1 MVHTPQDIDN
11 VLLARLNALKE
22 SSITLKTAEPSSGQ
36 SATQP
41 VTGSSAESTEDDLS
55 LRFRKL
61 GNVAASNLE
70 RRIPPDGRS
79 PIRSEDD
86 KIVEELLA
94 ALAPEGQWALDPDD
108 GQDVERLL
116 AEARKTLPAT
126 PEDAS
131 KEDGAGSQGERE
143 TSRGG
148 KAASTQGLALANNN
162 DPDTKDSLSEDQQ
175 AAAYLQQ
182 ILDEV
187 EIEKR
192 NGSPP
197 SDAGDE
203 PEDARP
209 RPPPNIDEEE
219 PSPDLDLPSTP
230 TALPPPLPAP
240 PPESDIAARF
250 SSLSLPSAPT
260 FSPSKKPTKVTLAG
274 KQKKPQFT
282 DEEIDSWC
290 AICNDDATVRCLGC
304 EGDLYCAQCWR
315 EGHVGKEVGLEE
327 RSHRWVKFRRK

>member
-1 MVHTPQDIDN
+1 MVHTPHDIDN

-22 SSITLKTAEPSSGQ
+22 SSITLEPAEPSPGQ
-36 SATQP
+36 SATPP
-41 VTGSSAESTEDDLS
+41 VTGRSAESTEDDLS

-70 RRIPPDGRS
+70 RRIPDGRS

-86 KIVEELLA
+86 KTVEDLLA
-94 ALAPEGQWALDPDD
+94 ELAPEGQWALDPDD
-108 GQDVERLL
+108 GQDMERLL
-116 AEARKTLPAT
+116 AEARKTLPAA

-131 KEDGAGSQGERE
+131 KDDGAGSQGERE
-143 TSRGG
+143 TSRRG
-148 KAASTQGLALANNN
+148 KAASTQGPALANND
-162 DPDTKDSLSEDQQ
+162 DPDIKDSLSEDQE

-209 RPPPNIDEEE
+209 HPPPNIDEEE

-230 TALPPPLPAP
+230 TVLPPPLPAP

-260 FSPSKKPTKVTLAG
+260 FSPSKKPTK
-274 KQKKPQFT
+274 
-282 DEEIDSWC
+282 
-290 AICNDDATVRCLGC
+290 
-304 EGDLYCAQCWR
+304 
-315 EGHVGKEVGLEE
+315 
-327 RSHRWVKFRRK
+327 